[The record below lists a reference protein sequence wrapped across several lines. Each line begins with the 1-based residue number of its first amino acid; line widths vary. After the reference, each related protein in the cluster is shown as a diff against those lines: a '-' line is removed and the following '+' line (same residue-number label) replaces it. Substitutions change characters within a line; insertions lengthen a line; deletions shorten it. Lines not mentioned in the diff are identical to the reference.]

1 MKEETIIANEIIK
14 KNQNQISA
22 GFKKENSIL
31 FQF

>member
-1 MKEETIIANEIIK
+1 MKEETTIINKIIT